1 MDGVLFLFEVL
12 KESPLHMSAAS
23 SPSALNIPAVPGKYR
38 PIFELGRGGMADVV
52 LAVIQGPGGFNKLQV
67 LKRLRSE
74 LAADPEFLTMFLDEA
89 RLSARINHPNVVQ
102 TNEVGH
108 DGKHYFLAMEY
119 LEGQS
124 LESFLRRAATRG
136 NGLPLAMCLQITVDA
151 LGGLHHAHEL
161 ADFDGTP
168 LNVVHRDISPQNIFV
183 TYDGQTK
190 ILDFGIAKAS
200 DSSSETRAGV
210 VKGKVAYMAPE
221 QLRGGKGVDRRADI
235 FSVGA
240 VLWRALTGRRL
251 WKGLSDIE
259 IFQNLA
265 RGEIP
270 SPTTVTP
277 DAPPRL
283 VEICMKALAVRPSER
298 YSSALD
304 LQADLENYIAAS
316 PEKAT
321 QREIGKLLTEL
332 FADHRVEVKNAVES
346 RLRVAAQPTRESGE
360 IPVLYGNN
368 EAVDPRMTMSSAS
381 NSMSSGSI
389 GAAGDPV
396 ASPAPAEPSI
406 RVSAPVARPGGLS
419 ASTKGLL
426 IGLVVGVI
434 GVGALLVITSK
445 THAGGTVPTAS
456 VSAAPPVREMT
467 DLWVEVTPQ
476 NARVFVDDDPI
487 TQTPPQGR
495 FQRDSAKH
503 WVRAEAPGYLTKAV
517 LVPFDKNAQTVQLT
531 LDREHT
537 VTPPGGGGKKPR

>member
-124 LESFLRRAATRG
+124 LESFLRRAPTRG

-270 SPTTVTP
+270 SPTTITP

-298 YSSALD
+298 YSSALE
-304 LQADLENYIAAS
+304 LQADLENYIAAA

-346 RLRVAAQPTRESGE
+346 RLRVAVQPTRESGE

-381 NSMSSGSI
+381 NSMSVSSPGS
-389 GAAGDPV
+389 AMDPV
-396 ASPAPAEPSI
+396 ASPAAAEPSM
-406 RVSAPVARPGGLS
+406 RVYAPPARTGMS
-419 ASTKGLL
+419 ASSKGLL
-426 IGLVVGVI
+426 LGVAIGVV
-434 GVGALLVITSK
+434 GVGALLFITTK
-445 THAGGTVPTAS
+445 NHASGTVPSAS
-456 VSAAPPVREMT
+456 VSAAPPAREMT
-467 DLWVEVTPQ
+467 DLWVEVTPP

-503 WVRAEAPGYLTKAV
+503 WVRAESPGYLTKAV
-517 LVPFDKNAQTVQLT
+517 LVPFDKSAQTVQLT
-531 LDREHT
+531 LDREH
-537 VTPPGGGGKKPR
+537 GGKKPPK